1 MPSRPPSF
9 KLGRRLRSGH
19 SSVVWLCTDSKR
31 GGTIAVKF
39 MESKDSAK
47 EEIKTLRRFCH
58 PNIVSTVDF
67 IKRNKVFGIVMRAM
81 DMDLRQFMDTELYGT
96 SLVCDISRQCARGLH
111 HVHEHRTL
119 HADVKPEN
127 IGISVAKRGETV
139 RIHVRLLDFGS
150 AKLLVDLKAGTEIR
164 STLHYQSPEKRQGV
178 FHLPGDIYE
187 LGVVYKE
194 VIAHSVDRVASDR
207 LYGGLVSDMLRPEY
221 LLRPTT
227 QELLIRLE
235 DPHTRLWEEISRLI
249 ESSKNSAVDVADLIA
264 CEDPLTFLM
273 RDLPTR
279 MEYIVRMATG
289 DNLQSMERAFFVLYK
304 TAQSEF
310 NESGDGCSV
319 LHYLHFFHGT
329 VDTTWWTKLFY
340 SMAIEAV
347 AGLPYFL
354 LTDTMKIKLW
364 TFSSIVECEPFVRS
378 ALQKCTLDVWCVER
392 RWGADHLD
400 FTAFMRV
407 IRLAPE

>member
-1 MPSRPPSF
+1 
-9 KLGRRLRSGH
+9 
-19 SSVVWLCTDSKR
+19 
-31 GGTIAVKF
+31 
-39 MESKDSAK
+39 
-47 EEIKTLRRFCH
+47 
-58 PNIVSTVDF
+58 
-67 IKRNKVFGIVMRAM
+67 VFGIVMRAM

-127 IGISVAKRGETV
+127 IGISVAKRGGTV

-304 TAQSEF
+304 TAQSEVA
-310 NESGDGCSV
+310 ESDDHGCSV
-319 LHYLHFFHGT
+319 LQYMHFFHGT

-340 SMAIEAV
+340 CMAIEAV

-364 TFSSIVECEPFVRS
+364 TFSSIVECEPLVRS
-378 ALQKCTLDVWCVER
+378 ALRKCALDVWCVER
-392 RWGADHLD
+392 RWGQGKLD
-400 FTAFMRV
+400 CAAFMRA